1 MMCQA
6 WYLVLGI
13 ITYLEIILPV
23 GRVTMTEGT
32 QNCVRLRETWVEK
45 EGKISSVS
53 KKYVKPIYRLK
64 YLTPLI

>member
-1 MMCQA
+1 M
-6 WYLVLGI
+6 VLGI

-45 EGKISSVS
+45 EGKIRSVS

>member
-6 WYLVLGI
+6 WSLVLGI

-32 QNCVRLRETWVEK
+32 QNYVRLRETWVEK
-45 EGKISSVS
+45 EQKIRSVS

>member
-1 MMCQA
+1 M
-6 WYLVLGI
+6 VLGI

-32 QNCVRLRETWVEK
+32 QNYVRLRETWVEK
-45 EGKISSVS
+45 EQKIRSVS

>member
-1 MMCQA
+1 M
-6 WYLVLGI
+6 VLGI

-32 QNCVRLRETWVEK
+32 QNYVRLRETWVEK
-45 EGKISSVS
+45 EHKIRSVS